1 MFWQK
6 VEGKMAGTKAV
17 RHIIAV
23 ASGKGGVGKST
34 CTVNLAVALRRQG
47 ATVGVLDADIYGPNL
62 PMMLGVQGPPR
73 VKNDEV
79 QPVFAYGLK
88 VMSLGFVVKQDEPIV
103 WRGPLIHGAL
113 AQLLNDVAWGELDY
127 LLIDLPPG
135 TGDVQLSLAQLTAL
149 SGAVIVTTPQDVA
162 LEDVYKGMAAFQQL
176 KVPLLGVI
184 ENMSFFAC
192 PHCGGRTDIFAHG
205 GGQKAAQRLDIPF
218 LGAVALDPAI
228 RAGGDDGQPITAVS
242 HHSPQAQ
249 SFVEIAEKLVER
261 LATVPVRSEGDRIQ
275 LADISVR

>member
-1 MFWQK
+1 
-6 VEGKMAGTKAV
+6 MAGTKAV

-88 VMSLGFVVKQDEPIV
+88 VMSLGYVVKQDEPIV